1 MMNYMTSTST
11 NAHTSRDEVDEA
23 ITNPVIRVMVADDQP
38 VVCQGFTVFI
48 KACDDMALVGEA
60 RNGQE
65 AIQLCSE
72 LRPDVVLMDMRMPI
86 VNGIEATRKI
96 RKLCP
101 DTQVIA
107 LTSFTE
113 EEQYVLDALDAGV
126 IAYLFKDV
134 TADMLAQT
142 IRAAYRG
149 EHTIPPQVARMLI
162 HARKQRDA
170 NDFRLSERELE
181 VLALMVQG
189 LSNKEIAER
198 LDISTYTAKYHV
210 SSILGKL
217 GANSRTEA
225 VTIAHQHKLIA
236 ET

>member
-1 MMNYMTSTST
+1 MISYKTSTADGSSQIEGDT
-11 NAHTSRDEVDEA
+11 AVNIPA
-23 ITNPVIRVMVADDQP
+23 VIRVVVADDQP

-48 KACDDMALVGEA
+48 KACADMELIGEA
-60 RNGQE
+60 RNGQV
-65 AIQLCSE
+65 AVDMCST
-72 LRPDVVLMDMRMPI
+72 LQPDVVLMDMRMP
-86 VNGIEATRKI
+86 VLNGIEATRRI

-107 LTSFTE
+107 LTSFTD
-113 EEQYVLDALDAGV
+113 EEQYVLDAIDAGV
-126 IAYLFKDV
+126 IAYLFKDIS
-134 TADMLAQT
+134 AEALAEA

-149 EHTIPPQVARMLI
+149 DHTIPPQVARMLI

-170 NDFRLSERELE
+170 TDFRLSERELE

-189 LSNKEIAER
+189 LINKEIAER
-198 LDISTYTAKYHV
+198 LKISTSTVKYHV
-210 SSILGKL
+210 SSVLGKL

-225 VTIAHQHKLIA
+225 VTIAHQYKLIA

>member
-1 MMNYMTSTST
+1 MMNYLTSKTVQ
-11 NAHTSRDEVDEA
+11 DESDEP
-23 ITNPVIRVMVADDQP
+23 ITNSNHPIIRVMVADDQP

-65 AIQLCSE
+65 AIQVCSQ

-86 VNGIEATRKI
+86 VDGVEATRRI

-126 IAYLFKDV
+126 IAYLFKDI
-134 TADMLAQT
+134 TAETLAQT

-170 NDFRLSERELE
+170 HDYRLSERELE

-189 LSNKEIAER
+189 LMNKEIADR

-225 VTIAHQHKLIA
+225 VTIAHQHKLVS